1 MSEIINGNHDKQ
13 VHQDGK
19 SRSKQVE
26 KAQAQ
31 HMKLMQEIIER
42 HGLPRRAANELE
54 AIHTH
59 HHSLAFN
66 LVHRETLSQTAVDQK
81 VKEQASKSSSPSR
94 PQAAK
99 TRSSSQAK
107 EKADSSPRKKSVE
120 AVHHVHALVMEEVMA
135 KHRVRPEAVEELLKE
150 QERHKLL
157 LADLLTRTNGK
168 NRKGEDAKTAPRS
181 SRRDD
186 ITKKSKA
193 ERDALLSKATTVQQV
208 QENHKQLM
216 LAIMQKKQVTKN
228 GST

>member
-19 SRSKQVE
+19 SRLSRLRR
-26 KAQAQ
+26 QAQ

-81 VKEQASKSSSPSR
+81 VKEQASQSSSRSR

-150 QERHKLL
+150 QEGINCYWP
-157 LADLLTRTNGK
+157 T
-168 NRKGEDAKTAPRS
+168 S
-181 SRRDD
+181 SQDKW
-186 ITKKSKA
+186 KK
-193 ERDALLSKATTVQQV
+193 
-208 QENHKQLM
+208 
-216 LAIMQKKQVTKN
+216 
-228 GST
+228 